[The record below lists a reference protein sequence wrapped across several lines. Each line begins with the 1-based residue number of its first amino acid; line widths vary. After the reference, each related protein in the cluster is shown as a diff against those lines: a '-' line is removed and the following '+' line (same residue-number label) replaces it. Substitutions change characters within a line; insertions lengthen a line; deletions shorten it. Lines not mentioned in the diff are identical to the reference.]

1 MSDYFLHHDFPADL
15 REMDFD
21 ELDLLSYEI
30 RDFLVSS
37 VAKNGGHLASSLG
50 VVELAI
56 ALHRVFDTPR
66 DKLIWDVGHQSY
78 VHKILT
84 GRAGEFEHLRQMGGL
99 SGFPKRCESEYDVFD
114 TGHSSTSIG
123 LGLGMACARDQA
135 KEDYRVVSVI
145 GDGALTGGGA
155 FEALN
160 HAGHLGTDL
169 IVVLNDNGM
178 SISPNIGGLSRHLI
192 RLSGTAGYNN
202 MKHRIKHGVSRV
214 PLIGEEI
221 VSGIQAA
228 KEKIKYS
235 VIEDG
240 VIFEE
245 LGFKYLGPVDGHNI
259 RELCQAL
266 ENAKSIR
273 GPVLIHALTRKG
285 RGYSLAEEN
294 PGKFHGIGP
303 FDPDTGELTS
313 PKAGRTWSGVFGEK
327 MVRMAFQDPAITC
340 ISAAMI
346 EGTGLEQF
354 RRTFPNRIYDTGIT
368 EGHAVTF
375 AAGLAAGGMR
385 PYVAV
390 YSTFLQRAYDQIM
403 EDVCLQSLPVVF
415 CLDRAGIVGA
425 DGETHHGIYDISYLR
440 SMPGM
445 TILAPATAGQLEEM
459 LEYSRECDGP
469 CAIRYPRGEAAQ
481 EPDLP
486 EFIPG
491 RAQRLREGGDVDI
504 WAAGHM
510 LSHALEA
517 ADLLLEQGIHA
528 GVVNMASLQPLDE
541 EQLEESAA
549 DHSLIVTLEDNVI
562 SGGIGEAIDG
572 KLADADVRVVNL
584 GWPDCFVPHGTQNQL
599 YQKYGLDGASVAD
612 RIAREIGKKGGC

>member
-1 MSDYFLHHDFPADL
+1 MSDYLINHDFPADL
-15 REMDFD
+15 REMDYD
-21 ELDLLSYEI
+21 ELELLAYEI
-30 RDFLVSS
+30 RDLLISS

-56 ALHRVFDTPR
+56 ALHRTFDTPK
-66 DKLIWDVGHQSY
+66 DKLIWDVGHQAY

-84 GRAGEFEHLRQMGGL
+84 GRAKDFDHLRQMGGI

-123 LGLGMACARDQA
+123 LGLGMACARDMA
-135 KEDYRVVSVI
+135 KEDYRVISVI

-160 HAGHLGTDL
+160 HAGHLGTDM

-178 SISPNIGGLSRHLI
+178 SISVNIGGLSRHLI
-192 RLSGTAGYNN
+192 KLSGTSGYNN
-202 MKHRIKHGVSRV
+202 MKHRIKSGVSKV
-214 PLIGEEI
+214 PVIGDEI
-221 VSGIQAA
+221 VSGLQAA

-235 VIEDG
+235 VIDDG
-240 VIFEE
+240 VIFEQ

-259 RELCQAL
+259 RELCQVL
-266 ENAKSIR
+266 ENAKNIG
-273 GPVLIHALTRKG
+273 GPILIHALTQKG
-285 RGYSLAEEN
+285 KGYARAEED

-303 FDPDTGELTS
+303 FDPDSGELTNA
-313 PKAGRTWSGVFGEK
+313 KAGRSWSAVFGEK
-327 MVRMAFQDPAITC
+327 IVRMAFQDPSIAC

-354 RRTFPNRIYDTGIT
+354 RRTFPNRIFDTGIT

-375 AAGLAAGGMR
+375 AAGLAAGGRR

-403 EDVCLQSLPVVF
+403 EDVCLQHLPVVF

-459 LEYSRECDGP
+459 LEYSKTCDGP
-469 CAIRYPRGEAAQ
+469 CAIRYPRGTAVS
-481 EPDLP
+481 EPELP
-486 EFIPG
+486 PFEPG
-491 RAQRLREGGDVDI
+491 RAQQISQGRDVQI
-504 WAAGHM
+504 WALGSM
-510 LSHALEA
+510 VPHALEA
-517 ADLLLEQGIHA
+517 ARILKEEGIEA
-528 GVVNMASLQPLDE
+528 GVVNIATVQPLDE
-541 EQLEESAA
+541 ELLRQSAESCP
-549 DHSLIVTLEDNVI
+549 LIVTMEDNVI
-562 SGGIGEAIDG
+562 SGGIGEGIDR
-572 KLADADVRVVNL
+572 LLTDENVRVINL
-584 GWPDCFVPHGTQNQL
+584 GWPDSFIPHGTQTQL
-599 YQKYGLDGASVAD
+599 YEKYGLDGASAAR
-612 RIAREIGKKGGC
+612 RIADEIRQEKG